1 MWNLWMFV
9 DVFSSQGQ
17 LLADPSAFGYGRK
30 SLVFERPGPKT
41 SQHTPE
47 RRSVN
52 DFSRQKLPQS
62 NPVFDLLLSDP

>member
-1 MWNLWMFV
+1 MEFV
-9 DVFSSQGQ
+9 DVCGCFFFTGTTPCGPECVWVRAKELS
-17 LLADPSAFGYGRK
+17 
-30 SLVFERPGPKT
+30 ERPGPKT